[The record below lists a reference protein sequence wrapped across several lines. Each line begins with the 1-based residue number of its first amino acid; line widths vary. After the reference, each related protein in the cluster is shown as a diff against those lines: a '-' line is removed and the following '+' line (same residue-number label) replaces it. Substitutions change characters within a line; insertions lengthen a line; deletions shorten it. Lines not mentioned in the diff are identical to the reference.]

1 MVLQQF
7 LRAHERVIANPV
19 MVDNVIHIARN
30 VHDTLKYF
38 GCFFL
43 SSFIKSIKEE

>member
-38 GCFFL
+38 WMLFSL
-43 SSFIKSIKEE
+43 SFY